1 MAHRPHVPFVLFKQD
16 SLLFLLVGAIL
27 ASVTTLPILP
37 QHPFSVIIMWWIPNL
52 PKPVMNAMCLLDHG
66 LVSFFSSKLCV
77 GGVVA
82 ALKPHAFSSLERTS
96 FTLAI
101 S

>member
-1 MAHRPHVPFVLFKQD
+1 VPRVLFKQY
-16 SLLFLLVGAIL
+16 SLLVRLVGAIF
-27 ASVTTLPILP
+27 ASVTMLPSLP
-37 QHPFSVIIMWWIPNL
+37 QQPFSVIIMWWIPNL
-52 PKPVMNAMCLLDHG
+52 PKPAMNATCLFDHG

-82 ALKPHAFSSLERTS
+82 ALKPHTFSIFERVV
-96 FTLAI
+96 FTLVI